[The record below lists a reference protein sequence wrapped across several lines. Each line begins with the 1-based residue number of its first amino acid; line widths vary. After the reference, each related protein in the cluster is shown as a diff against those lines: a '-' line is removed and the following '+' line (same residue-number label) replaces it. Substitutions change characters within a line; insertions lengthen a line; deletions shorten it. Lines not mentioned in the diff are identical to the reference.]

1 MNYKG
6 IIYKVEPIEN
16 GDEGDIYIG
25 STMLTLKE
33 RITRHKSSYKRFIN
47 KQNKH
52 KITIYNIFNKYG
64 YENCNFKIIENLEN
78 ETKEDLKI
86 ELFKKEAFNIKNI
99 KCVNK
104 YIPLR
109 NNKQYRNDH
118 RERLR
123 EHKKIYYNDN
133 KDHFKKYNENNK
145 DKIRMSLQFRL
156 QYIFFTEKNM
166 ELEILPPYLHKTE
179 VSQYGHVASGK
190 FNISKWFRAISIE
203 YLLWPNTN
211 MLSCLS
217 SDVAMYLKFY
227 SSIPVILKEF
237 IPNEFIRQCANASA
251 SAMKITPKK
260 SLDFRYSQFENSGLT
275 SSIVKNIK
283 GNLI

>member
-1 MNYKG
+1 MKRPVVVYWACISSPQEWFEHKLILPKPKPLISDFLG
-6 IIYKVEPIEN
+6 TDEEPDKESRSKKVLQCPAHKFSKSNMFSIQFPFDMKVYIKEN
-16 GDEGDIYIG
+16 GQIEPG
-25 STMLTLKE
+25 MPF
-33 RITRHKSSYKRFIN
+33 SSLW
-47 KQNKH
+47 Q
-52 KITIYNIFNKYG
+52 T
-64 YENCNFKIIENLEN
+64 
-78 ETKEDLKI
+78 
-86 ELFKKEAFNIKNI
+86 
-99 KCVNK
+99 
-104 YIPLR
+104 
-109 NNKQYRNDH
+109 
-118 RERLR
+118 
-123 EHKKIYYNDN
+123 
-133 KDHFKKYNENNK
+133 NENNK